1 MLFFRLFTIVSG
13 CQDKH
18 LLVTFG
24 GERICQENVV
34 ETLSDI
40 QVLDTQL
47 FIAYPPGM
55 VSPNIASIIFFYAL
69 LYVSKALSYCTSTP
83 LVRNLKTVLFITEWE
98 DSFCKVWPHTYSRS
112 QWLRPCVVWRNQWA
126 KVGWLCR

>member
-1 MLFFRLFTIVSG
+1 MTG
-13 CQDKH
+13 QDKH

-24 GERICQENVV
+24 GEKICQENVV

-55 VSPNIASIIFFYAL
+55 VR
-69 LYVSKALSYCTSTP
+69 V
-83 LVRNLKTVLFITEWE
+83 ITFP
-98 DSFCKVWPHTYSRS
+98 SFVF
-112 QWLRPCVVWRNQWA
+112 
-126 KVGWLCR
+126 

>member
-1 MLFFRLFTIVSG
+1 MLFFRLFTVTPN

-24 GERICQENVV
+24 GERTSQENVV
-34 ETLSDI
+34 DTLSDI

-55 VSPNIASIIFFYAL
+55 VSPNIAPIIFFN
-69 LYVSKALSYCTSTP
+69 ALS
-83 LVRNLKTVLFITEWE
+83 
-98 DSFCKVWPHTYSRS
+98 
-112 QWLRPCVVWRNQWA
+112 
-126 KVGWLCR
+126 